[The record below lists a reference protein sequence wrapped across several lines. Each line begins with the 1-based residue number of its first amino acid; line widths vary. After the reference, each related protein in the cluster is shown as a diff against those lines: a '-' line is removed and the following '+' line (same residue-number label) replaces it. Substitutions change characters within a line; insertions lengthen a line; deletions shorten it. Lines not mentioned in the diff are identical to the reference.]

1 MYLLGIDVGT
11 SNCKATVVDTR
22 GRVMGKA
29 GREYFTVQPKPGW
42 QEVDPRIV
50 WDAVRAVVRE
60 AVNGCE
66 KPEPIAGVSVSS
78 FGETAV
84 PVGRDGQPLGNGILY
99 IDPRGQEEAALLHDG
114 YGEERLNAVTGASAH
129 SMYTLPKLMWLK
141 QHRPEVYEKTWKFM
155 LFADYVLFRLG
166 AEPHT
171 DYTLATRNAAFDIVN
186 KRWDEGLL
194 GFAGIDPDKFCT
206 PVQSG
211 TNVGRINPDVAREL
225 GVSPDAILAAG
236 GHDQPCAALGAG
248 AIRPGLAIDGL
259 GTTECLCPAF
269 ASPSFGSAMLRHG
282 FSCVPHTV
290 PKLYATI
297 AFTFTSGSVL
307 KWFRDNVGR
316 QYRAEAQAAGMNV
329 YDYIIEQAS
338 PEACPVFVLPH
349 FAGAAT
355 PYMDNDALGAV
366 LGLTINTTDRDIA
379 KGILEGIT
387 FEMVRNTDALSEAGI
402 EISELR
408 AVGGLAKSDPFL
420 QLKASIM
427 GRRIVTLE
435 ISEAG
440 TLGVAML
447 AGAASG
453 IYAGLD
459 DAAAQLV
466 RVKRVFEPDEQLHAV
481 YAEKYETYKRLYPA
495 VTGVFR
501 P

>member
-11 SNCKATVVDTR
+11 SNCKATVVDTQ

-29 GREYFTVQPKPGW
+29 GREYFTVQPRPGW
-42 QEVDPRIV
+42 QEADPRVI
-50 WDAVRAVVRE
+50 WDAVRAVIAE
-60 AVNGCE
+60 AVAACE
-66 KPEPIAGVSVSS
+66 NPEPIAGVSVSS
-78 FGETAV
+78 FGETMV
-84 PVGRDGQPLGNGILY
+84 PVGKDGQPLGNGILY
-99 IDPRGQEEAALLHDG
+99 IDPRGQEEAALLRDD
-114 YGEERLNAVTGASAH
+114 YGEDKLNAVTGASAH
-129 SMYTLPKLMWLK
+129 SMYSLPKLMWLK
-141 QHRPEVYEKTWKFM
+141 RHRPEIFEKTWKFM

-171 DYTLATRNAAFDIVN
+171 DYTLATRTAAFDIVR
-186 KRWDEGLL
+186 KRWDESLL
-194 GFAGIDPDKFCT
+194 GFAGIDTDRFCT

-211 TNVGRINPDVAREL
+211 TNVGRINPDIAREL
-225 GVSPDAILAAG
+225 GISPDAVLAAG

-248 AIRPGLAIDGL
+248 AIRQGVAIDGL

-269 ASPSFGSAMLRHG
+269 ASPKFGPAMLRSG
-282 FSCVPHTV
+282 FSCVPHAA
-290 PKLYATI
+290 PDMYATI

-316 QYRAEAQAAGMNV
+316 NCREDAQAAGMNV

-338 PEACPVFVLPH
+338 PEVCPVFVLPH
-349 FAGAAT
+349 YAGAAT
-355 PYMDNDALGAV
+355 PYMDNDASGAIF
-366 LGLTINTTDRDIA
+366 GLSINTTARDIA

-402 EISELR
+402 EIEELR

-453 IYAGLD
+453 IYNSLS

-466 RVKRVFEPDEQLHAV
+466 RVKKTFEPDPALHEL
-481 YAEKYETYKRLYPA
+481 YTEKYETYKRLYPA
-495 VTGVFR
+495 VKEVFR